1 MGSVRDKIIA
11 QIRAAKRGVGN
22 AVEKGVESA
31 NDTIQRVQVNIGG
44 VSSEASSSDSVKSKQ
59 EVKKENIKPK
69 AKSKLKAKK
78 STKKSTGR
86 SNKKV

>member
-11 QIRAAKRGVGN
+11 QIRAAKRGVEN

-31 NDTIQRVQVNIGG
+31 NDTIQRVKVNVGG
-44 VSSEASSSDSVKSKQ
+44 LSSEASSSDSVEPKQ
-59 EVKKENIKPK
+59 EIKTKDTKPK
-69 AKSKLKAKK
+69 AKK
-78 STKKSTGR
+78 SIKKSTGR